1 MKKLCLFLVTVFFA
15 FTLYCQGVTTT
26 SHYDNGQ
33 VKEVL
38 SFNEEEKLDGTCY
51 AYQED
56 GTLIGIASYKDGV
69 KHGEWKIWRLDGT
82 LAYEMY
88 YEKGEKVGKWKSYNE
103 KGELIKER
111 DYS

>member
-1 MKKLCLFLVTVFFA
+1 MKKLVLVFIGLFLA
-15 FTLYCQGVTTT
+15 FTLHSQGITTT
-26 SHYDNGQ
+26 SHYENGQ

-51 AYQED
+51 AYNED
-56 GTLIGIASYKDGV
+56 GTLIGVANYRDGV
-69 KHGEWKIWRLDGT
+69 KHGEWKVWRNDGT

-88 YEKGEKVGKWKSYNE
+88 YKKGEKVGKWKSYNE

-111 DYS
+111 DFS

>member
-1 MKKLCLFLVTVFFA
+1 MKKLVLFLFCLFFA
-15 FTLYCQGVTTT
+15 FSLFAQGVITL
-26 SHYDNGQ
+26 SYYENGQ

-51 AYQED
+51 AYNQD
-56 GTLIGIASYKDGV
+56 GILIGIANYKDGV
-69 KHGEWKIWRLDGT
+69 KHGEWKIWREDGT